1 MQREFCRTAIYTLI
15 ILVLSTDRCTS
26 AESDTGSDFSSAGL
40 YDPTG
45 RRAVYTAWQQAR
57 SAMFHQE

>member
-1 MQREFCRTAIYTLI
+1 MQREFYRTAIYTLI
-15 ILVLSTDRCTS
+15 ILVLSDNRCTS

-45 RRAVYTAWQQAR
+45 
-57 SAMFHQE
+57 